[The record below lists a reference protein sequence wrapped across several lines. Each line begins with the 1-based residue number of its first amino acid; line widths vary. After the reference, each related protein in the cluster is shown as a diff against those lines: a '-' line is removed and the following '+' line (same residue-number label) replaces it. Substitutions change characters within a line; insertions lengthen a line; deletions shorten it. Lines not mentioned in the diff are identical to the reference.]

1 MILLNHLF
9 CLMLFLLGSLSHSG
23 YAQEQQSPLK
33 GKVICLDPGHGGT
46 ADTDQYRVGAGG
58 EREEWIN
65 LRVGMALKQLL
76 EKEGAKVV
84 MTREED
90 TDVALS
96 ERARI
101 AVEQEVDVFV
111 SIHHNATAD
120 PEVNFPI
127 IYFHGKASENQA
139 GVMLGE
145 LLVESLSKE
154 LYDNRNP
161 ASLVSDHVIFP
172 KRGTAVLRG
181 TYGIPAVLAEAS
193 FFTNP
198 EEEQRLKDPDYN
210 LREAQ
215 AYLDALQSFFS
226 KKTPPIHNID
236 SRVKVE
242 PFEVLQEAD
251 RMKPV
256 AREWKSNFIEGY
268 NLYQEGDSLLLQKAL
283 KLFTVSARSF
293 PDSWLA
299 RRAHSYRANIFE
311 EMNKF
316 AKQQETEGR
325 VAEYYIPLRR
335 NDVFLNKLDEK
346 SGSDGSG
353 LYYSP

>member
-1 MILLNHLF
+1 MILLNRLL
-9 CLMLFLLGSLSHSG
+9 CLMLFLPGSLFHSG
-23 YAQEQQSPLK
+23 YAREQQSPLK

-46 ADTDQYRVGAGG
+46 ADTDQYRVGPDG

-65 LRVGMALKQLL
+65 LRVGMALKRLL
-76 EKEGAKVV
+76 EREGAKVV
-84 MTREED
+84 MTRQED

-96 ERARI
+96 ERARL
-101 AVEQEVDVFV
+101 AVEQQADVFI

-127 IYFHGKASENQA
+127 VYFHGNASENQA

-181 TYGIPAVLAEAS
+181 TYGIPSVLAEAS
-193 FFTNP
+193 FFTSP
-198 EEEQRLKDPDYN
+198 EEEQRLKDSDYN

-215 AYLDALQSFFS
+215 AYLDALRSFFS
-226 KKTPPIHNID
+226 QKAPPIHNIG

-256 AREWKSNFIEGY
+256 ARQWKSNFIKGY
-268 NLYQEGDSLLLQKAL
+268 NLYKEGDSLSLQKAL

-299 RRAHSYRANIFE
+299 RRAHSYRAQIFG
-311 EMNKF
+311 EMNKL
-316 AKQQETEGR
+316 ARQQEAEAR
-325 VAEYYIPLRR
+325 VAEYYIPLQR
-335 NDVFLNKLDEK
+335 NDLFLNKLDEK
-346 SGSDGSG
+346 GGRDVIT
-353 LYYSP
+353 YIKRK